1 MLVNVKAMQEIHK
14 LSSLYEKNWGKEVDY
29 VGMPISVDQENLL
42 QVFRI
47 IVETGDSVLVGF
59 QKRKALVD
67 PYRDYLEEYHEN
79 NNIQD
84 GYIFEKNCPLCNG
97 KVVYHQQGNSYE
109 YRCET
114 ENCFI
119 MTFRGI

>member
-29 VGMPISVDQENLL
+29 VGMPILIDQENLL

-67 PYRDYLEEYHEN
+67 PYRDYLEEYH
-79 NNIQD
+79 
-84 GYIFEKNCPLCNG
+84 
-97 KVVYHQQGNSYE
+97 
-109 YRCET
+109 
-114 ENCFI
+114 
-119 MTFRGI
+119 